1 MEKVVRTLGSPP
13 WHTDRYP
20 DGAKSNLRMA
30 HLLLKADGLSQ
41 LVEKHELKHSP

>member
-13 WHTDRYP
+13 WHTDHCP
-20 DGAKSNLRMA
+20 NGAKNNLRMA
-30 HLLLKADGLSQ
+30 HLLLKADGLPQ